1 MRAKIKEQLNN
12 NQGVALTMVLVLIF
26 VMSVLGTA
34 MYAYTM
40 QSLKVLEFGTAR
52 QKAEYLARSG
62 VEASVFMYQD
72 AMLQYNSEEA
82 LRDFIDQAT
91 DDGNPDTDETITTN
105 WVYLLQ
111 DGTTYVDGGNG
122 DEPAPISDKFIGYYR
137 VTITNDQKSY
147 EMPDGQGGTQ
157 TKTE

>member
-1 MRAKIKEQLNN
+1 MRAQIREQLKN
-12 NQGVALTMVLVLIF
+12 NQGAALSMVMVLLV
-26 VMSVLGTA
+26 VMSILGTA
-34 MYAYTM
+34 MYVYTM

-62 VEASVFMYQD
+62 IEASVFMYQD

-105 WVYLLQ
+105 WVYLLS
-111 DGTTYVDGGNG
+111 DGQTYVDGGNG
-122 DEPAPISDKFIGYYR
+122 EEPAPISD
-137 VTITNDQKSY
+137 
-147 EMPDGQGGTQ
+147 
-157 TKTE
+157 